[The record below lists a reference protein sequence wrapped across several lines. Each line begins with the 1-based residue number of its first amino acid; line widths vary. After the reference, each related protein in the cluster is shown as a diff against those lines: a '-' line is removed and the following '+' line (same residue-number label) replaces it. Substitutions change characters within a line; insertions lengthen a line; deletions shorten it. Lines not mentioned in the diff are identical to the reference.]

1 MKNLFIGK
9 YLVIALCLL
18 SVQSLIAKDIYLS
31 VNGVDTNNGASES
44 GAVATLTKA
53 LSLIEDGDNIR
64 VSGIID
70 VSKEVSGI
78 EGVAMPQMAF
88 SIIGDSPSTSGF
100 TGNGVTRIFNIN
112 SNDKERCAKSDKRVG
127 CFYPKFKICIYE
139 LYFQKQYCCIL

>member
-31 VNGVDTNNGASES
+31 VNGVDTNNGLSES

-78 EGVAMPQMAF
+78 EGVAIPQMGF
-88 SIIGDSPSTSGF
+88 SIIGDSPSTSG
-100 TGNGVTRIFNIN
+100 
-112 SNDKERCAKSDKRVG
+112 
-127 CFYPKFKICIYE
+127 
-139 LYFQKQYCCIL
+139 

>member
-31 VNGVDTNNGASES
+31 VNGVDTNNGLSES
-44 GAVATLTKA
+44 
-53 LSLIEDGDNIR
+53 R

-78 EGVAMPQMAF
+78 EGVAIPQMAF

-100 TGNGVTRIFNIN
+100 TGNGVTRIFNID
-112 SNDKERCAKSDKRVG
+112 SNDKETQYKNLSFINGAQNQTKGSAVFIQNSRSVFTNCI
-127 CFYPKFKICIYE
+127 FKNNIAVSC
-139 LYFQKQYCCIL
+139 KGTV

>member
-112 SNDKERCAKSDKRVG
+112 SNDKET
-127 CFYPKFKICIYE
+127 
-139 LYFQKQYCCIL
+139 QYKN

>member
-31 VNGVDTNNGASES
+31 VNGADTNNGLSES

-70 VSKEVSGI
+70 VSKEVSGSCYT
-78 EGVAMPQMAF
+78 A
-88 SIIGDSPSTSGF
+88 
-100 TGNGVTRIFNIN
+100 NGVFDYWRF
-112 SNDKERCAKSDKRVG
+112 SFDFR
-127 CFYPKFKICIYE
+127 FYG
-139 LYFQKQYCCIL
+139 

>member
-31 VNGVDTNNGASES
+31 VNGVDTNNGLSES

-78 EGVAMPQMAF
+78 AGSCYTA
-88 SIIGDSPSTSGF
+88 
-100 TGNGVTRIFNIN
+100 NGVFDYWRF
-112 SNDKERCAKSDKRVG
+112 SFDFR
-127 CFYPKFKICIYE
+127 FYG
-139 LYFQKQYCCIL
+139 

>member
-70 VSKEVSGI
+70 VSKEVLRVTVLHGFLI
-78 EGVAMPQMAF
+78 LTLTIKRH
-88 SIIGDSPSTSGF
+88 SI
-100 TGNGVTRIFNIN
+100 
-112 SNDKERCAKSDKRVG
+112 
-127 CFYPKFKICIYE
+127 KIC
-139 LYFQKQYCCIL
+139 LL

>member
-31 VNGVDTNNGASES
+31 VNGADTNNGLSES

-70 VSKEVSGI
+70 VSKEVSKWRFRLLGI
-78 EGVAMPQMAF
+78 LLRLQVLRVTVLHGF
-88 SIIGDSPSTSGF
+88 LILTLTIKRHSI
-100 TGNGVTRIFNIN
+100 
-112 SNDKERCAKSDKRVG
+112 
-127 CFYPKFKICIYE
+127 KIC
-139 LYFQKQYCCIL
+139 LL

>member
-9 YLVIALCLL
+9 YWVIALCLL
-18 SVQSLIAKDIYLS
+18 SVQSLTAKDVYLS

-88 SIIGDSPSTSGF
+88 RLLGILLRLQVLRVTVLHGFLILTLTIKRHSI
-100 TGNGVTRIFNIN
+100 
-112 SNDKERCAKSDKRVG
+112 
-127 CFYPKFKICIYE
+127 KIC
-139 LYFQKQYCCIL
+139 LL